1 MQKVTPDPPN
11 ADNVSAQESP
21 RTEKPGDATDRNVD
35 DAHLTFAHL
44 KALPRQPSTFFIVN
58 PELPVQ
64 DLLGFASEAAAS
76 ACVIIA
82 DKADQESG
90 SIRNTLFGPGT
101 NHLGDRDFGERCPGP
116 PRPHRVVQPTPQAPF
131 KFRGI
136 PVFRKYECHG
146 P

>member
-1 MQKVTPDPPN
+1 MEKSRMQKVTPDPPN

-44 KALPRQPSTFFIVN
+44 KALPRKPSTFFIVN

-90 SIRNTLFGPGT
+90 SIRNTLLGLELIISAIEISV
-101 NHLGDRDFGERCPGP
+101 NRALDHLDPIE
-116 PRPHRVVQPTPQAPF
+116 
-131 KFRGI
+131 
-136 PVFRKYECHG
+136 
-146 P
+146 

>member
-1 MQKVTPDPPN
+1 MEKSRMQKVTPDPPN

-76 ACVIIA
+76 ACVIIT

-90 SIRNTLFGPGT
+90 SIRNTLLGLELIISAIEISV
-101 NHLGDRDFGERCPGP
+101 NRALDHLDPIE
-116 PRPHRVVQPTPQAPF
+116 
-131 KFRGI
+131 
-136 PVFRKYECHG
+136 
-146 P
+146 